1 MSDLLHLQTQ
11 VLPLDGDPGPALP
24 RPGQRVDLRGGESL
38 IIIIDHLL
46 MFDYTDQVIISCLRS
61 TAELWSSTLGDDE
74 AAGSIPY
81 LGDPRVA
88 AAQVV
93 SAVVHPVL
101 VR

>member
-1 MSDLLHLQTQ
+1 MPD
-11 VLPLDGDPGPALP
+11 
-24 RPGQRVDLRGGESL
+24 
-38 IIIIDHLL
+38 
-46 MFDYTDQVIISCLRS
+46 SCLRS

-74 AAGSIPY
+74 AAGWIPY

>member
-11 VLPLDGDPGPALP
+11 VLPLDGHPCPALP
-24 RPGQRVDLRGGESL
+24 RPGQRVDLRGGERL
-38 IIIIDHLL
+38 ISIIDHLW
-46 MFDYTDQVIISCLRS
+46 MFDYTDQVIMRW
-61 TAELWSSTLGDDE
+61 TD
-74 AAGSIPY
+74 AGSIPH